1 MAKVFCVGFLMIN
14 GDREVNF
21 FLTLGYLEFHTGLS
35 LGVFLN
41 PFFYQR
47 TCEARSLYRAYII
60 ISTIFLC
67 PDVAQSEAQKQCY
80 CKCYPFHLLTL

>member
-14 GDREVNF
+14 GDREVRV